1 MMTQQQRKNSFSKGL
16 LAGMNQ
22 GTVSIP
28 HLLIK
33 YYPRLK
39 LSDMET
45 MLLIHILAFKEKEE
59 KDFPTIEELQSRMSS
74 DPELVIDTLQK
85 LMKQGFLT
93 IDEAIDP
100 LSGIQYENYN
110 LQLTFE
116 KLAMCYADEL
126 EEMAQESKSENQKQ
140 TENKP
145 SEQDKGKNIFTTFE
159 KEFAR
164 PLSPMEC
171 ETISSWIDQD
181 SYTEELILTA
191 LKEAVFAGKLHFRYI
206 DRILLEWSRNRIH
219 TAEQAKEY
227 TQKFR
232 GSR

>member
-1 MMTQQQRKNSFSKGL
+1 MTQQQRKKAFYKGL
-16 LAGMNQ
+16 LTGMNQ

-28 HLLIK
+28 HLLIQ
-33 YYPRLK
+33 YYPQLK
-39 LSDMET
+39 LTDMEA
-45 MLLIHILAFKEKEE
+45 MLLIHILAFKEKEQ

-85 LMKQGFLT
+85 LMKQSFLT
-93 IDEAIDP
+93 IDEEIDP

-126 EEMAQESKSENQKQ
+126 EEQAQESIVIENKMQDDSKQ
-140 TENKP
+140 TE
-145 SEQDKGKNIFTTFE
+145 QDREKNIFTVFE

-181 SYTEELILTA
+181 NYVEELILTA

-219 TAEQAKEY
+219 TVEQAKDY

>member
-1 MMTQQQRKNSFSKGL
+1 MTQQQRKKAFYKGL
-16 LAGMNQ
+16 LTGMNQ

-28 HLLIK
+28 HLLIQ
-33 YYPRLK
+33 YYPQLK
-39 LSDMET
+39 LTDMEA
-45 MLLIHILAFKEKEE
+45 MLLIHILAFKEKEQ

-85 LMKQGFLT
+85 LMKQSFLT
-93 IDEAIDP
+93 IDEEIDP

-126 EEMAQESKSENQKQ
+126 EEQAQESIVTENKLQDDSKQ
-140 TENKP
+140 TE
-145 SEQDKGKNIFTTFE
+145 QDREKNIFTVFE

-181 SYTEELILTA
+181 NYVEELILTA

-219 TAEQAKEY
+219 TVGQAKDY